1 MSRRFFTALS
11 ALALI
16 GLLTCAVLF
25 SPRASASPQELTVKS
40 QTKGYEVLKAN
51 LVDNEVRIRL
61 QNNHKKTITAFAIRI
76 TGSAIVK
83 EDFAYSEV
91 HFAIEPEETF
101 EASYPVSPGSEAP
114 TIHLLAVLLKDGTDD
129 GNFKVAQ
136 QMKDQRLG
144 QKIQVLRTLRVL
156 EREGQSRKD
165 LKTIKSDVFA
175 ALNASESETLANLIE
190 LSPASRSDNQLSDE
204 LKAGLQWGREKIM
217 QRFNVVENLP
227 TEDQEQGLTELKTR
241 AQKLVSKL

>member
-1 MSRRFFTALS
+1 MSRRFFTILS
-11 ALALI
+11 ALALMA
-16 GLLTCAVLF
+16 LLACTVLF
-25 SPRASASPQELTVKS
+25 SPGASASPQELTVKS

-76 TGSAIVK
+76 TGSAVVK

-91 HFAIEPEETF
+91 HFGIEPGETF
-101 EASYPVSPGSEAP
+101 ETSYPASPGSEAP
-114 TIHLLAVLLKDGTDD
+114 TIHLLAVLLNDGTDD
-129 GNFKVAQ
+129 GNPKVVR
-136 QMKDQRLG
+136 QMRDQRLG
-144 QKIQVLRTLRVL
+144 QKIQILRTLRVL

-175 ALNASESETLANLIE
+175 ALNAGESETLANLSE
-190 LSPASRSDNQLSDE
+190 LSPTSRSDNQLSDE

-227 TEDQEQGLTELKTR
+227 TVNQEQGLTELKTR
-241 AQKLVSKL
+241 ALKLVSKL

>member
-1 MSRRFFTALS
+1 M
-11 ALALI
+11 
-16 GLLTCAVLF
+16 
-25 SPRASASPQELTVKS
+25 
-40 QTKGYEVLKAN
+40 
-51 LVDNEVRIRL
+51 
-61 QNNHKKTITAFAIRI
+61 
-76 TGSAIVK
+76 
-83 EDFAYSEV
+83 
-91 HFAIEPEETF
+91 
-101 EASYPVSPGSEAP
+101 SPGSEAP

-165 LKTIKSDVFA
+165 LRTIKSDVFA

-217 QRFNVVENLP
+217 QRLNVVENLP